1 MGDFPY
7 IEEGAAVLGYRKPR
21 ALMLRA
27 TSSPSVRLHLCPP
40 PSIGASSSMY
50 AEWIFQRGVSF
61 SNLVNYVPVAAT
73 VVTTL
78 LSLVLARAT
87 LRYVDAADKSL
98 KLAREQFDREWSPE
112 LHVRLERISTT
123 DAKIIVTN
131 LGKSSVL
138 LQLLQLRQ
146 ISHAAPFE
154 RCFLNEPVVGG
165 MTWTEHVGDRL
176 LGVTEDDFE
185 GTISASVTFY
195 ASGRMFRSDWF
206 RFKIQVCDG

>member
-1 MGDFPY
+1 
-7 IEEGAAVLGYRKPR
+7 
-21 ALMLRA
+21 
-27 TSSPSVRLHLCPP
+27 
-40 PSIGASSSMY
+40 MY

-61 SNLVNYVPVAAT
+61 SNLVNYIPVAAT

-78 LSLVLARAT
+78 LSMVLARAT
-87 LRYVDAADKSL
+87 LRYVDAADKGL

-146 ISHAAPFE
+146 ISHATPFE
-154 RCFLNEPVVGG
+154 RCFLNDPVVGG
-165 MTWTEHVGDRL
+165 MTWTEHVGERL
-176 LGVTEDDFE
+176 LKVAGDDFD
-185 GTISASVTFY
+185 GTISACVTFY

-206 RFKIQVCDG
+206 RFKVQICDGKFFQIEPMTMPAHRVHVLETDTEGKFRLELVKDVAHTQSDEDDD

>member
-1 MGDFPY
+1 
-7 IEEGAAVLGYRKPR
+7 V
-21 ALMLRA
+21 
-27 TSSPSVRLHLCPP
+27 
-40 PSIGASSSMY
+40 Y

-61 SNLVNYVPVAAT
+61 SNLVNYIPVAAT

-78 LSLVLARAT
+78 LSMVLARAT
-87 LRYVDAADKSL
+87 LRYVDAADKGL

-146 ISHAAPFE
+146 ISHATPFE
-154 RCFLNEPVVGG
+154 RCFLNDPVVGG
-165 MTWTEHVGDRL
+165 MTWTEHVGERL
-176 LGVTEDDFE
+176 LKVAGDDFD
-185 GTISASVTFY
+185 GTISACVTFY

-206 RFKIQVCDG
+206 RFKVQICDGKFFQIEPMTMPAHRVHVLETDTEGKFRLELVKDVAHTQSDEDDD

>member
-1 MGDFPY
+1 
-7 IEEGAAVLGYRKPR
+7 
-21 ALMLRA
+21 
-27 TSSPSVRLHLCPP
+27 
-40 PSIGASSSMY
+40 MY
-50 AEWIFQRGVSF
+50 AEWIFQPSINW

-87 LRYVDAADKSL
+87 LRYVDAADKGL

-112 LHVRLERISTT
+112 VHVRLERVSTT

-131 LGKSSVL
+131 LGKTSVL

-146 ISHAAPFE
+146 ISHATPFE
-154 RCFLNEPVVGG
+154 RFFLNEPVVGG
-165 MTWTEHVGDRL
+165 MTWNEHVGERL
-176 LGVTEDDFE
+176 LGVTGEDFE
-185 GTISASVTFY
+185 GTLSASVTFY

-206 RFKIQVCDG
+206 RFKVQICDGKFFQIEPITMPAHRVHVLETETHGKFRLDLVQDVAIHSEDDDE

>member
-1 MGDFPY
+1 
-7 IEEGAAVLGYRKPR
+7 
-21 ALMLRA
+21 
-27 TSSPSVRLHLCPP
+27 
-40 PSIGASSSMY
+40 MY

-61 SNLVNYVPVAAT
+61 SNLVNYIPVAAT

-154 RCFLNEPVVGG
+154 RCFLNEPIVGG

-176 LGVTEDDFE
+176 LGVTDDDFE

-206 RFKIQVCDG
+206 RFKIQVCDGKFFQIEAITMPARRVHVLETNTEGKFRLDLVQDVAHTTDNEDDD

>member
-1 MGDFPY
+1 
-7 IEEGAAVLGYRKPR
+7 
-21 ALMLRA
+21 
-27 TSSPSVRLHLCPP
+27 
-40 PSIGASSSMY
+40 MY

-61 SNLVNYVPVAAT
+61 SNLINYIPVAAT

-87 LRYVDAADKSL
+87 LRYVDAADKGL

-112 LHVRLERISTT
+112 LHVRLERITTT

-146 ISHAAPFE
+146 ISHATPFE
-154 RCFLNEPVVGG
+154 RFFLNEPVVGG

-176 LGVTEDDFE
+176 LGVTGDDFE
-185 GTISASVTFY
+185 GTISASITFY

-206 RFKIQVCDG
+206 RFKVQVCDGKFFQIEPITMPAHRVHVLETDTEGKFRLELVKDVAHTQSEEEDD

>member
-1 MGDFPY
+1 
-7 IEEGAAVLGYRKPR
+7 
-21 ALMLRA
+21 
-27 TSSPSVRLHLCPP
+27 
-40 PSIGASSSMY
+40 MY
-50 AEWIFQRGVSF
+50 AEWIFQRGISF
-61 SNLVNYVPVAAT
+61 TNLLNYIPVAAT

-87 LRYVDAADKSL
+87 LRYVDAADKGL

-146 ISHAAPFE
+146 ISHATPFE
-154 RCFLNEPVVGG
+154 RCFLNDPVVGG

-176 LGVTEDDFE
+176 LEVTGEDFE
-185 GTISASVTFY
+185 GTISACVTFY

-206 RFKIQVCDG
+206 RFKIQVCDGKFFQIEPITMPAHRVHVLETSTEGKFRLDLVQDVAHTTGDEEDD